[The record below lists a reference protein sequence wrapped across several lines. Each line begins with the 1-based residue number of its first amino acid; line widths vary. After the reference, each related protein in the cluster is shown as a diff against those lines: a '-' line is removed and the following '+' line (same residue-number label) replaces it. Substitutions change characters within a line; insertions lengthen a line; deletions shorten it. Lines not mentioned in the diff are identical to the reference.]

1 MQGIKKL
8 FSLEVLPFSLLVG
21 LVFLL
26 PIFFLSVAGI
36 SLDVGKGVFAVVL
49 IVASM
54 ALWLVG
60 RMVDGKVVVPKTL
73 LILFAALLPLEY
85 LISAVTSKVP
95 AVSLFGQ
102 GFEVGTFAFTFVMFI
117 LLFLTSILVSSRDKV
132 FTVYVA
138 AIASFLVVA
147 LYQAVRL
154 FAGADTLTFG
164 GTFSGVLA
172 NTVGKWNDL
181 GAFFGM
187 IAILSMITLETLPLK
202 GFVKYLTYISLAVSI
217 FFLAIVNFSFTWIAL
232 AVIAVTVFVFAI
244 YLNKSENPSSEIEGG
259 SVLPIK
265 NKIPMVALVVLLI
278 SLFYVFSGDK
288 IGGFL
293 PTQFNASQVEV
304 RPSWSATFDV
314 VKGAL
319 SDNLFLGS
327 GPNRFASEWALH
339 RPAVLN
345 ETIFWATD
353 FNAGIGLIPSFAV
366 TTGILGILAW
376 ILFLGFFLFRGIK
389 SILMFDIGRT
399 AQYSILS
406 SFLLAVYL
414 WLFAIF
420 YVPNVVIYTLAFLMT
435 GVFIATLVNE
445 GVIKTYQISLLGSP
459 KIGFVSVLVLIALTI
474 SSAALGYVFVEKTV
488 SAVNFQKTIQAL
500 NTNGN
505 FDEAEVGLVKAIQ
518 FSENDLYYR
527 SLSQVYLVKLNNL
540 FQQKNI
546 SETEAKSQF
555 QSILGNAIDNARSAR
570 DYDATNYANWM
581 NLASVYESVVPLGV
595 TGAYD
600 EAKKA
605 YDQAAL
611 LNPQS
616 PLVYL
621 TLARL
626 EVSNKDNKAAR
637 ENLNKALALKGN
649 YTDALFFLSQLE
661 AGEGNIAEAIAKADQ
676 ASLLSP
682 NDVGLFFQLGLLKY
696 TNRDYNGAIVSL
708 ERAVA
713 LNTNYSNAMYFL
725 GLSYDKVGRK
735 ADAIAQFEKV
745 ESLNPENQEV
755 KNILINLRAGKSALT
770 DVPPP
775 TPEKKSTPPVK
786 DTN

>member
-8 FSLEVLPFSLLVG
+8 FSLELLPFSLLVS
-21 LVFLL
+21 LVFFL
-26 PIFFLSVAGI
+26 PVFFISISGI
-36 SLDVGKGVFAVVL
+36 SLDVSKSVFVVVL
-49 IVASM
+49 TVAAM

-60 RMVDGKVVVPKTL
+60 RMVDGRIIIPKTL
-73 LILFAALLPLEY
+73 LVLFAALLPLEY
-85 LISAVTSKVP
+85 LISAIVSKVP

-102 GFEVGTFAFTFVMFI
+102 GFEVGTFAFTFVMFT
-117 LLFLTSILVSSRDKV
+117 LLFLTSILANSRDRV
-132 FTVYVA
+132 FTIYIA
-138 AIASFLVVA
+138 TIASFLVVA

-187 IAILSMITLETLPLK
+187 IAILSTVTLETLSLR
-202 GFVKYLTYISLAVSI
+202 GFVKYLTYAALVVSI
-217 FFLAIVNFSFTWIAL
+217 FFLAVVSFSFAWIAL
-232 AVIAVTVFVFAI
+232 AVIAVIVFVFAI
-244 YLNKSENPSSEIEGG
+244 YLNKSENQTLDTEVSSG
-259 SVLPIK
+259 LPLR
-265 NKIPMVALVVLLI
+265 NKVPMVALVVLLI
-278 SLFYVFSGDK
+278 ALFYVFSGDK
-288 IGGFL
+288 VGGFL

-304 RPSWSATFDV
+304 RPSWSATIDI

-319 SDNLFLGS
+319 SQNLLLGS
-327 GPNRFASEWALH
+327 GPNRFSSDWALY

-366 TTGILGILAW
+366 TTGVLGVLVW
-376 ILFLGFFLFRGIK
+376 FLFLGLFLYRGIR

-399 AQYSILS
+399 AQYSVLS
-406 SFLLAVYL
+406 SFLLALYL
-414 WLFAIF
+414 WLFAMF
-420 YVPNVVIYTLAFLMT
+420 YVPNVVIYALAFLMT
-435 GVFIATLVNE
+435 GVFIATLINE
-445 GVIKTYQISLLGSP
+445 GVIKTHQISLLGSP
-459 KIGFVSVLVLIALTI
+459 KIGFVSVLVLIFLTI
-474 SSAALGYVFVEKTV
+474 ASAALGYVFVEKAF
-488 SAVNFQKTIQAL
+488 SAINFQSTIQAL
-500 NTNGN
+500 NTDGN
-505 FDEAEVGLVKAIQ
+505 FDNAEVGLIKAVQ
-518 FSENDLYYR
+518 FSESDLYYR
-527 SLSQVYLVKLNNL
+527 SLSQIYLVKLNNL

-546 SETEAKSQF
+546 SEAEARSQF
-555 QSILGNAIDNARSAR
+555 QSILGNAIDNARKAR
-570 DYDATNYANWM
+570 DYDVTNYANWM

-605 YDQAAL
+605 YGEAAL

-626 EVSNKDNKAAR
+626 EVSNKNNKGAR

-661 AGEGNIAEAIAKADQ
+661 AGEGNIAEAILKADQ

-682 NDVGLFFQLGLLKY
+682 NDVGLFFQLGLLRY
-696 TNRDYNGAIVSL
+696 TDRDYKGAIVSL

-725 GLSYDKVGRK
+725 GLSYDKVGKK

-745 ESLNPENQEV
+745 EALNPDNQEV
-755 KNILINLRAGKSALT
+755 KNILTNLRDGKSALT

-786 DTN
+786 DNN

>member
-8 FSLEVLPFSLLVG
+8 FSLEALPFGLLVG

-26 PIFFLSVAGI
+26 PVFFLSVSGI
-36 SLDVGKGVFAVVL
+36 SLDVSKSVLAVIL
-49 IVASM
+49 IVAAT

-60 RMVDGKVVVPKTL
+60 RMVDGKIVVPKTL
-73 LILFAALLPLEY
+73 LVLFAALLPLEY
-85 LISAVTSKVP
+85 LVSAVASKVP
-95 AVSLFGQ
+95 AMSLFGQ
-102 GFEVGTFAFTFVMFI
+102 GFEVGTFAFTFVMFL
-117 LLFLTSILVSSRDKV
+117 LLFLASILVNSRDKV

-138 AIASFLVVA
+138 AMASFLVVA
-147 LYQAVRL
+147 IYQGIRL
-154 FAGADTLTFG
+154 FAGADVLTLG
-164 GTFSGVLA
+164 GTFSGVIA

-202 GFVKYLTYISLAVSI
+202 GFVKYLTYLSLAVSV
-217 FFLAIVNFSFTWIAL
+217 FFLAVVNFSFAWIAL
-232 AVIAVTVFVFAI
+232 AVISLMIFVFAI
-244 YLNKSENPSSEIEGG
+244 YLNKSENPTGDQEAPS
-259 SVLPIK
+259 L
-265 NKIPMVALVVLLI
+265 IPKTKVPVIALVVLLI

-293 PTQFNASQVEV
+293 PTKFNASQVEV
-304 RPSWSATFDV
+304 RPSWSATYDI
-314 VKGAL
+314 VKGSL
-319 SDNLFLGS
+319 SQNLLLGS
-327 GPNRFASEWALH
+327 GPNRFSSEWALH

-366 TTGILGILAW
+366 TTGLFGVLAW
-376 ILFLGFFLFRGIK
+376 VLFLGYFLFRGVK
-389 SILMFDIGRT
+389 SILIFDMGRM

-406 SFLLAVYL
+406 SFLLSVYL
-414 WLFAIF
+414 WLFAMF

-435 GVFIATLVNE
+435 GVFIATLINE
-445 GVIKTYQISLLGSP
+445 GIVKTYQISLLGSP
-459 KIGFVSVLVLIALTI
+459 KIGFVSVLALISLTI
-474 SSAALGYVFVEKTV
+474 ASAALGYVFVEK
-488 SAVNFQKTIQAL
+488 SISSINFQKTIQAL
-500 NTNGN
+500 NTDGD
-505 FDEAEVGLVKAIQ
+505 FDKAEVGLLKAVQ

-540 FQQKNI
+540 FQQQNLT
-546 SETEAKSQF
+546 EAEAKSQF
-555 QSILGNAIDNARSAR
+555 QAILGNAIENARKAR
-570 DYDATNYANWM
+570 DYDATNYTNWM
-581 NLASVYESVVPLGV
+581 NLASVYESVVQLGV

-605 YDQAAL
+605 YEQASV

-626 EVSNKDNKAAR
+626 EVANKDNKAAR
-637 ENLNKALALKGN
+637 ENLNKALALKSN

-661 AGEGNIAEAIAKADQ
+661 AGEGNIAEAISRADQ

-696 TNRDYNGAIVSL
+696 TNKDYNGAIVSL
-708 ERAVA
+708 ERAVQ
-713 LNTNYSNAMYFL
+713 LNGNYSNAMYFL

-735 ADAIAQFEKV
+735 ADALAQFEKV
-745 ESLNPENQEV
+745 EALNPDNQEV
-755 KNILINLRAGKSALT
+755 KNILINLRDGKSALT

-775 TPEKKSTPPVK
+775 SPEKKSNPPVRE
-786 DTN
+786 N

>member
-8 FSLEVLPFSLLVG
+8 FSLEALPFGLLVG

-26 PIFFLSVAGI
+26 PVFFLSVSGI
-36 SLDVGKGVFAVVL
+36 SLDVSKSVLAVIL
-49 IVASM
+49 IVAAT

-60 RMVDGKVVVPKTL
+60 RMVDGKIVVPKTL
-73 LILFAALLPLEY
+73 LVLFAALLPLEY
-85 LISAVTSKVP
+85 LVSAVASKVP
-95 AVSLFGQ
+95 AMSLFGQ
-102 GFEVGTFAFTFVMFI
+102 GFEVGTFAFTFVMFL
-117 LLFLTSILVSSRDKV
+117 LLFLASILVNSRDKV
-132 FTVYVA
+132 FTVYVSA
-138 AIASFLVVA
+138 MASFLVVA
-147 LYQAVRL
+147 IYQGIRL
-154 FAGADTLTFG
+154 FAGADVLTLG
-164 GTFSGVLA
+164 GNFSGVIA

-202 GFVKYLTYISLAVSI
+202 GFVKYLTYLSLAVSV
-217 FFLAIVNFSFTWIAL
+217 FFLAVVNFSFAWIAL
-232 AVIAVTVFVFAI
+232 AVISLMIFVFAI
-244 YLNKSENPSSEIEGG
+244 YLNKSENPTNDQEAPS
-259 SVLPIK
+259 L
-265 NKIPMVALVVLLI
+265 IPKTKVPVIALVVLLI

-304 RPSWSATFDV
+304 RPSWSATYDI
-314 VKGAL
+314 VKGSL
-319 SDNLFLGS
+319 SQNLLLGS
-327 GPNRFASEWALH
+327 GPNRFSSEWALH

-366 TTGILGILAW
+366 TTGLFGVLAW
-376 ILFLGFFLFRGIK
+376 VLFLGYFLFRGVK
-389 SILMFDIGRT
+389 SILMFDMGRM

-406 SFLLAVYL
+406 SFLLSVYL
-414 WLFAIF
+414 WLFAMF
-420 YVPNVVIYTLAFLMT
+420 YVPNVVIYALAFLMT
-435 GVFIATLVNE
+435 GVFIATLINE
-445 GVIKTYQISLLGSP
+445 GIVKTYQISLLGSP
-459 KIGFVSVLVLIALTI
+459 KIGFVSVLALISLTI
-474 SSAALGYVFVEKTV
+474 ASAALGYVFVEKAI
-488 SAVNFQKTIQAL
+488 SSINFQKTIQAL
-500 NTNGN
+500 NTDGD
-505 FDEAEVGLVKAIQ
+505 FDKAEVGLLKAVQ

-540 FQQKNI
+540 FQQQNLT
-546 SETEAKSQF
+546 EAEAKSQF
-555 QSILGNAIDNARSAR
+555 QAILGNAIENARKAR
-570 DYDATNYANWM
+570 DYDATNYTNWM
-581 NLASVYESVVPLGV
+581 NLASVYESVVQLGV

-605 YDQAAL
+605 YEQASV

-626 EVSNKDNKAAR
+626 EVANKDNKAAR
-637 ENLNKALALKGN
+637 ENLNKALALKSN

-661 AGEGNIAEAIAKADQ
+661 AGEGNIAEAISRADQ

-696 TNRDYNGAIVSL
+696 TNKDYNGAILSL
-708 ERAVA
+708 ERAVQ
-713 LNTNYSNAMYFL
+713 LNGNYSNAMYFL

-735 ADAIAQFEKV
+735 ADALAQFEKV
-745 ESLNPENQEV
+745 EALNPDNQEV
-755 KNILINLRAGKSALT
+755 KNILVNLRDGKSALT

-775 TPEKKSTPPVK
+775 SPEKKSNPPVK
-786 DTN
+786 EN

>member
-8 FSLEVLPFSLLVG
+8 FSLEALPFGLLVG

-26 PIFFLSVAGI
+26 PVFFLSISGI
-36 SLDVGKGVFAVVL
+36 SLDVSKSALTVVL
-49 IVASM
+49 VVAAT

-60 RMVDGKVVVPKTL
+60 RMVDGRIVVPKTFL
-73 LILFAALLPLEY
+73 VLFAALLPLVY
-85 LISAVTSKVP
+85 LISALASKVP

-102 GFEVGTFAFTFVMFI
+102 GFEVGTFAFTFVMF
-117 LLFLTSILVSSRDKV
+117 LLVFLTANLVNSRDKV

-138 AIASFLVVA
+138 AIASFLVIA
-147 LYQAVRL
+147 IYQAIRL
-154 FAGADTLTFG
+154 MVGPDTLTFG

-187 IAILSMITLETLPLK
+187 IAILSMITLETLPLN
-202 GFVKYLTYISLAVSI
+202 GFVKWLTYVSLVVSV
-217 FFLAIVNFSFTWIAL
+217 FFLAVVNFSFAWIAL
-232 AVIAVTVFVFAI
+232 AIISVIVFVFAI
-244 YLNKSENPSSEIEGG
+244 YLNKSEGASGENHIASAPEKMK
-259 SVLPIK
+259 V
-265 NKIPMVALVVLLI
+265 PMIALVVLLI

-304 RPSWSATFDV
+304 RPSWSATFDI
-314 VKGAL
+314 VKGSISQNPL
-319 SDNLFLGS
+319 LGS
-327 GPNRFASEWALH
+327 GPNRFSSEWALH
-339 RPAVLN
+339 RPSVLN

-376 ILFLGFFLFRGIK
+376 VLFLGFFLYRGFK
-389 SILMFDIGRT
+389 NSLMFGMGRM

-406 SFLLAVYL
+406 SFLIALYL
-414 WLFAIF
+414 WLFAVF
-420 YVPNVVIYTLAFLMT
+420 YVPNIVIYTLAFLMT
-435 GVFIATLVNE
+435 GVFVAASINE
-445 GVIKTYQISLLGSP
+445 GIGKTYQISLLGSP
-459 KIGFVSVLVLIALTI
+459 KIGFVSVLALIFLTI
-474 SSAALGYVFVEKTV
+474 ASAALGYVFVEKTI
-488 SAVNFQKTIQAL
+488 SSVNFQKTIQAL
-500 NTNGN
+500 NTDGN
-505 FDEAEVGLVKAIQ
+505 FDNAEKGLIKAVQ
-518 FSENDLYYR
+518 FSESDLYYR
-527 SLSQVYLVKLNNL
+527 SLSQVYLAKLNDL

-555 QSILGNAIDNARSAR
+555 QAILGNAIDTARKAR

-605 YDQAAL
+605 YGEAL
-611 LNPQS
+611 TLNPQS
-616 PLVYL
+616 PLIYL

-626 EVSNKDNKAAR
+626 EVVNKNNKGAR
-637 ENLNKALALKGN
+637 ENLAKALELKSN
-649 YTDALFFLSQLE
+649 YTDALFFLSQIE
-661 AGEGNIAEAIAKADQ
+661 AGEGNIAEAISKADQ

-696 TNRDYNGAIVSL
+696 TNKDYNGAISSL

-713 LNTNYSNAMYFL
+713 LNGNYSNAMYFL
-725 GLSYDKVGRK
+725 GLSYDKVGKK
-735 ADAIAQFEKV
+735 AEAIAQFEKV
-745 ESLNPENQEV
+745 ATLNPENEEV
-755 KNILINLRAGKSALT
+755 KNILTNLRAGKSALT

>member
-8 FSLEVLPFSLLVG
+8 FSLEALPFGLLVG

-26 PIFFLSVAGI
+26 PVFFLSVSGI
-36 SLDVGKGVFAVVL
+36 SLDVSKSVLAVIL
-49 IVASM
+49 IVAAT

-60 RMVDGKVVVPKTL
+60 RMVDGKIVVPKTL
-73 LILFAALLPLEY
+73 LVLFAALLPLEY
-85 LISAVTSKVP
+85 LVSAVASKVP
-95 AVSLFGQ
+95 AMSLFGQ
-102 GFEVGTFAFTFVMFI
+102 GFEVGTFAFTFVMFL
-117 LLFLTSILVSSRDKV
+117 LLFLASILVNSRDKV
-132 FTVYVA
+132 FTVYVSA
-138 AIASFLVVA
+138 MASFLVVA
-147 LYQAVRL
+147 IYQGIRL
-154 FAGADTLTFG
+154 FAGADVLTLG
-164 GTFSGVLA
+164 GNFSGVIA

-202 GFVKYLTYISLAVSI
+202 GFVKYLTYLSLAVSV
-217 FFLAIVNFSFTWIAL
+217 FFLAVVNFSFAWIAL
-232 AVIAVTVFVFAI
+232 AVISLMIFVFAI
-244 YLNKSENPSSEIEGG
+244 YLNKSENPTNDQEAPS
-259 SVLPIK
+259 L
-265 NKIPMVALVVLLI
+265 IPKTKVPVIALVVLLI

-304 RPSWSATFDV
+304 RPSWSATYDI
-314 VKGAL
+314 VKGSL
-319 SDNLFLGS
+319 SQNLLLGS
-327 GPNRFASEWALH
+327 GPNRFSSEWALH

-366 TTGILGILAW
+366 TTGLFGVLAW
-376 ILFLGFFLFRGIK
+376 VLFLGYFLFRGVK
-389 SILMFDIGRT
+389 SILMFDMGRM

-406 SFLLAVYL
+406 SFLLSVYL
-414 WLFAIF
+414 WLFAMF
-420 YVPNVVIYTLAFLMT
+420 YVPNVVIYALAFLMT
-435 GVFIATLVNE
+435 GVFIATLINE
-445 GVIKTYQISLLGSP
+445 GIVKTYQISLLGSP
-459 KIGFVSVLVLIALTI
+459 KIGFVSVLALISLTI
-474 SSAALGYVFVEKTV
+474 ASAALGYVFVEKAI
-488 SAVNFQKTIQAL
+488 SSINFQKTIQAL
-500 NTNGN
+500 NTDGD
-505 FDEAEVGLVKAIQ
+505 FDKAEVGLLKAVQ

-540 FQQKNI
+540 FQQQNLT
-546 SETEAKSQF
+546 EAEAKSQF
-555 QSILGNAIDNARSAR
+555 QAILGNAIENARKAR
-570 DYDATNYANWM
+570 DYDTTNYTNWM
-581 NLASVYESVVPLGV
+581 NLASVYESVVQLGV

-605 YDQAAL
+605 YEQASV

-626 EVSNKDNKAAR
+626 EVANKDNKAAR
-637 ENLNKALALKGN
+637 ENLNKALALKSN

-661 AGEGNIAEAIAKADQ
+661 AGEGNIAEAISRADQ

-696 TNRDYNGAIVSL
+696 TNKDYNGAIVSL
-708 ERAVA
+708 ERAVQ
-713 LNTNYSNAMYFL
+713 LNGNYSNAMYFL

-735 ADAIAQFEKV
+735 ADALAQFEKV
-745 ESLNPENQEV
+745 EALNPDNQEV
-755 KNILINLRAGKSALT
+755 KNILVNLRDGKSALT

-775 TPEKKSTPPVK
+775 SPEKKSNPPVK
-786 DTN
+786 EN

>member
-8 FSLEVLPFSLLVG
+8 FSLEVLPFSLLTG

-26 PIFFLSVAGI
+26 PIFFLPVSGI
-36 SLDVGKGVFAVVL
+36 SLDVSKSVFAVVF
-49 IVASM
+49 IVLAT

-60 RMVDGKVVVPKTL
+60 RMVDGKIIVPKTL
-73 LILFAALLPLEY
+73 LVLFAALLPLEY
-85 LISAVTSKVP
+85 LVSAVVSKVP
-95 AVSLFGQ
+95 AISLFGQ
-102 GFEVGTFAFTFVMFI
+102 GFEVGTFAFAFVMFL

-132 FTVYVA
+132 FTVYVSA
-138 AIASFLVVA
+138 MASFLVVA
-147 LYQAVRL
+147 IYQLVRL
-154 FAGADTLTFG
+154 VAGADTLTFG

-172 NTVGKWNDL
+172 NTIGKWNDL

-187 IAILSMITLETLPLK
+187 IAILSMITLETLPIK
-202 GFVKYLTYISLAVSI
+202 GFVKYLTYLSLVVSM
-217 FFLAIVNFSFTWIAL
+217 FFLAVVNFSFAWIAL
-232 AVIAVTVFVFAI
+232 AVISITVFVFAI
-244 YLNKSENPSSEIEGG
+244 YLNKSESVPGSDGSSALIE
-259 SVLPIK
+259 K
-265 NKIPMVALVVLLI
+265 NQIPMVALVVLLI

-304 RPSWSATFDV
+304 RPSWNATFDI
-314 VKGAL
+314 VKGSL
-319 SDNLFLGS
+319 SQNLLLGS
-327 GPNRFASEWALH
+327 GPNRFASEWALY

-366 TTGILGILAW
+366 TTGLLGILSW
-376 ILFLGFFLFRGIK
+376 VLFLGFFLYRGIR
-389 SILMFDIGRT
+389 SILMFDMGRM

-414 WLFAIF
+414 WLFAMF

-435 GVFIATLVNE
+435 GVFIASLINE
-445 GVIKTYQISLLGSP
+445 GLIKTYQISLLGSP

-474 SSAALGYVFVEKTV
+474 SSAALGYVFVEKTI

-546 SETEAKSQF
+546 SEAEAKSQF
-555 QSILGNAIDNARSAR
+555 QSILGNAIDNARNAR
-570 DYDATNYANWM
+570 DYDETNYANWM

-605 YDQAAL
+605 YEQAAV

-626 EVSNKDNKAAR
+626 EVANKNNKGAR

-649 YTDALFFLSQLE
+649 YTEALFFLSQLE

-696 TNRDYNGAIVSL
+696 TNKDYNGAIVSL
-708 ERAVA
+708 ERAVS
-713 LNTNYSNAMYFL
+713 LNANYSNAMYFL
-725 GLSYDKVGRK
+725 GLSYDRVGRK
-735 ADAIAQFEKV
+735 ADAIAQFEKI
-745 ESLNPENQEV
+745 EALNPENQEV
-755 KNILINLRAGKSALT
+755 KNILINLRDGKSALT

-775 TPEKKSTPPVK
+775 SPEKKSNPPLK
-786 DTN
+786 DIN

>member
-8 FSLEVLPFSLLVG
+8 FSLEALPFGLLVG

-26 PIFFLSVAGI
+26 PVFFLSVSGI
-36 SLDVGKGVFAVVL
+36 SLDVSKSVLAVIL
-49 IVASM
+49 IVAAT

-60 RMVDGKVVVPKTL
+60 RMVDGKIVVPKTL
-73 LILFAALLPLEY
+73 LVLFAALLPLQY
-85 LISAVTSKVP
+85 LVSAVASKVP
-95 AVSLFGQ
+95 AMSLFGQ
-102 GFEVGTFAFTFVMFI
+102 GFEVGTFAFTFVMFL
-117 LLFLTSILVSSRDKV
+117 LLFLASILVNSRDKV
-132 FTVYVA
+132 FTVYVSA
-138 AIASFLVVA
+138 MASFLVVA
-147 LYQAVRL
+147 IYQGIRL
-154 FAGADTLTFG
+154 FAGADVLTLG
-164 GTFSGVLA
+164 GTFSGVIA

-202 GFVKYLTYISLAVSI
+202 GFVKYLTYLSLAVSV
-217 FFLAIVNFSFTWIAL
+217 FFLAVVNFSFAWIAL
-232 AVIAVTVFVFAI
+232 AVISLMIFVFAI
-244 YLNKSENPSSEIEGG
+244 YLNKSENPTSEQEAP
-259 SVLPIK
+259 SL
-265 NKIPMVALVVLLI
+265 IPKTKVPVIALVVLLI

-304 RPSWSATFDV
+304 RPSWSATYDI
-314 VKGAL
+314 VKGSL
-319 SDNLFLGS
+319 SQNLLLGS
-327 GPNRFASEWALH
+327 GPNRFSSEWALH

-366 TTGILGILAW
+366 TTGLFGVLAW
-376 ILFLGFFLFRGIK
+376 MLFLGFFLFRGVK
-389 SILMFDIGRT
+389 SILMFDMGRM

-406 SFLLAVYL
+406 SFLLSVYL
-414 WLFAIF
+414 WLFAMF

-435 GVFIATLVNE
+435 GVFIATLINE
-445 GVIKTYQISLLGSP
+445 GIVKTYQISLLGSP
-459 KIGFVSVLVLIALTI
+459 KIGFVSVLALISLTI
-474 SSAALGYVFVEKTV
+474 ASAALGYVFVEKAI
-488 SAVNFQKTIQAL
+488 SSINFQKTIQAL
-500 NTNGN
+500 NTDGD
-505 FDEAEVGLVKAIQ
+505 FDKAEVGLLKAVQ

-540 FQQKNI
+540 FQQQNLT
-546 SETEAKSQF
+546 EAEAKSQF
-555 QSILGNAIDNARSAR
+555 QAILGNAIENARKAR
-570 DYDATNYANWM
+570 DYDATNYTNWM
-581 NLASVYESVVPLGV
+581 NLASVYESVVQLGV

-605 YDQAAL
+605 YEQASV

-626 EVSNKDNKAAR
+626 EVANKDNKAAR
-637 ENLNKALALKGN
+637 ENLNKALALKSN

-661 AGEGNIAEAIAKADQ
+661 AGEGNIAEAISRADQ

-696 TNRDYNGAIVSL
+696 TNKDYNGAIVSL
-708 ERAVA
+708 ERAVQ
-713 LNTNYSNAMYFL
+713 LNGNYSNAMYFL

-735 ADAIAQFEKV
+735 ADALAQFEKV
-745 ESLNPENQEV
+745 EALNPDNKEV
-755 KNILINLRAGKSALT
+755 KDILINLRDGKSALT

-775 TPEKKSTPPVK
+775 SPEKKSNPPVRE
-786 DTN
+786 N

>member
-8 FSLEVLPFSLLVG
+8 FSLEALPFGLLVS
-21 LVFLL
+21 LVFFL
-26 PIFFLSVAGI
+26 PVFFLSVSGI
-36 SLDVGKGVFAVVL
+36 SLDVGKSVFAVIL
-49 IVASM
+49 IVATT

-60 RMVDGKVVVPKTL
+60 RMVDGKIVVPKTL
-73 LILFAALLPLEY
+73 LVLFAALLPLEY
-85 LISAVTSKVP
+85 LVSAIVSKVP
-95 AVSLFGQ
+95 AMSLFGQ
-102 GFEVGTFAFTFVMFI
+102 GFEVGTFAFTFVMFL
-117 LLFLTSILVSSRDKV
+117 LLFLASILVNSRDKV

-138 AIASFLVVA
+138 AMASFLVVA
-147 LYQAVRL
+147 IYQGIRL
-154 FAGADTLTFG
+154 FAGADVLTLG
-164 GTFSGVLA
+164 GTFSGVIA

-202 GFVKYLTYISLAVSI
+202 GFVKHLTYLSLAVSV
-217 FFLAIVNFSFTWIAL
+217 FFLAVVNFSFAWIAL
-232 AVIAVTVFVFAI
+232 AVISLMVFVFAI
-244 YLNKSENPSSEIEGG
+244 YLNKSENPAGDQEAPS
-259 SVLPIK
+259 L
-265 NKIPMVALVVLLI
+265 IPKTKVPVIALAVLLI

-293 PTQFNASQVEV
+293 PTKFNASQVEV
-304 RPSWSATFDV
+304 RPSWSATYDI
-314 VKGAL
+314 VKGSL
-319 SDNLFLGS
+319 SQNLLLGS
-327 GPNRFASEWALH
+327 GPNRFSSEWALH

-366 TTGILGILAW
+366 TTGLLGVLAW
-376 ILFLGFFLFRGIK
+376 VLFLGFFLFRGIK
-389 SILMFDIGRT
+389 SILMFDMGRM

-406 SFLLAVYL
+406 SFLLSVYL
-414 WLFAIF
+414 WLFAMF

-435 GVFIATLVNE
+435 GVFIATLINE
-445 GVIKTYQISLLGSP
+445 GIVKTYQISLLGSP
-459 KIGFVSVLVLIALTI
+459 KIGFVSVLALISLTI
-474 SSAALGYVFVEKTV
+474 ASAALGYVFVEKAV
-488 SAVNFQKTIQAL
+488 SSINFQKTIQAL
-500 NTNGN
+500 NTDGD
-505 FDEAEVGLVKAIQ
+505 FDKAEVGLLKAVQ

-540 FQQKNI
+540 FQKQNLT
-546 SETEAKSQF
+546 EAEAKSQF
-555 QSILGNAIDNARSAR
+555 QAILGNAIENARKAR
-570 DYDATNYANWM
+570 DYDATNYTNWM
-581 NLASVYESVVPLGV
+581 NLASVYESVVQLGV

-605 YDQAAL
+605 YVQAAT

-626 EVSNKDNKAAR
+626 EVANKDNKAAR
-637 ENLNKALALKGN
+637 ENLNKALSLKSN

-661 AGEGNIAEAIAKADQ
+661 AGEGNIAEAISRADQ

-696 TNRDYNGAIVSL
+696 TNKDYNGAIVSL
-708 ERAVA
+708 ERAVQ
-713 LNTNYSNAMYFL
+713 LNGNYSNAMYFL

-735 ADAIAQFEKV
+735 ADAITQFEKV
-745 ESLNPENQEV
+745 EALNPDNQEV
-755 KNILINLRAGKSALT
+755 KNILINLREGKSALT

-775 TPEKKSTPPVK
+775 SPEKKSNPPVK
-786 DTN
+786 EN